1 MNTKTKHL
9 LKNIHYTVTANFLVL
24 TISVLLNLF
33 VPKFIGVK
41 DYSYWQ
47 LYVFYT
53 SYVGLFHLGWL
64 DGIYLK
70 IGGKEYHELDK
81 SGLGSQFWYFFFFE
95 CSLSLIFGVTIWLLP
110 ISEPKVPILLFTA
123 LASVIRNCTTFM
135 LYILQST
142 NRIKEYAQVSRN
154 DRYVYLVFLSLYL
167 LFGGRDYLLLI
178 LLDILARLCVTVWGF
193 YKLKDLF
200 LHKPLR
206 FPAIQPEI
214 FQNIKIGSNLMISN
228 IMGMFIIGVSRI
240 MIEIQWSVET
250 FGKLSLTLGI
260 SNMFMTFINAV
271 GVVLFP
277 MLRRTNPKKLGEL
290 YLTLRAVFVPISY
303 GTLLT
308 YYPLKWIL
316 EGWLPAYKQS
326 FLFMGIL
333 FPMILF
339 EGRMTLLITT
349 YLKTIRK
356 EKWILYANI
365 WAFSFSLIGSYVM
378 TFYWKNLLGVV
389 GVIVL
394 SSAIRCVIGELFLA
408 QTITL
413 KSIKSLLIEWSLTTV
428 FIIGNICLREMT
440 SFICY
445 SLCFFAYALY
455 DRSLFLN
462 NARRLVK
469 LARA

>member
-1 MNTKTKHL
+1 M
-9 LKNIHYTVTANFLVL
+9 ANFLVL
-24 TISVLLNLF
+24 AISILLNLF

-81 SGLGSQFWYFFFFE
+81 SRLGSQFWYFFFFE
-95 CSLSLIFGVTIWLLP
+95 CSLSLIFGVTVCLLP
-110 ISEPKVPILLFTA
+110 ISEPKVSILLFTA

-228 IMGMFIIGVSRI
+228 IMGMFIIGISRI

-277 MLRRTNPKKLGEL
+277 MLRRTNPNKLGEL
-290 YLTLRAVFVPISY
+290 YLTLRAVFVPIFY
-303 GTLLT
+303 GTLLI
-308 YYPLKWIL
+308 YFPLKQVL
-316 EGWLPAYKQS
+316 ESWLPAYSQS

-333 FPMILF
+333 FPMTLF
-339 EGRMTLLITT
+339 EGRMTLLVTT

-356 EKWILYANI
+356 EKLILYANLSALLFSI
-365 WAFSFSLIGSYVM
+365 VVAFVA
-378 TFYWKNLLGVV
+378 TFYLKNLFVAV
-389 GVIVL
+389 GVIVFA
-394 SSAIRCVIGELFLA
+394 SALRCVIGEFLLARTLDLHIMKSVVIELFL
-408 QTITL
+408 TVLFIF
-413 KSIKSLLIEWSLTTV
+413 SNNWMGEWL
-428 FIIGNICLREMT
+428 
-440 SFICY
+440 SFCV
-445 SLCFFAYALY
+445 YALHFLLY
-455 DRSLFLN
+455 GIYQRSSFLSSM
-462 NARRLVK
+462 RT
-469 LARA
+469 LASFTTK